1 MQYKDSLIAVSIG
14 LKSSVMIS
22 LILSFTS
29 NSLGIGGMY
38 DEPPILTGI
47 PRIRPP

>member
-1 MQYKDSLIAVSIG
+1 MQYKNSLIAISIG
-14 LKSSVMIS
+14 LKSSVIIS

-29 NSLGIGGMY
+29 DSIGSGGMY